1 MSALSFINE
10 FPILRHKLDLGEY
23 HPDLAGNSVEVWL
36 NLSDD
41 FQERWRAYNA
51 ELAVLIEE
59 AKAKAKAAKKKTP
72 PIDMTDVLKEHR
84 ACLFADL
91 WNIDIADAAALFDKT
106 EAAGLRAWMRRRSWE
121 IIEEYASGRGE
132 SVGG

>member
-1 MSALSFINE
+1 MSTLSFIDE
-10 FPILRHKLDLGEY
+10 FPVLRHKLDLEEY

-41 FQERWRAYNA
+41 FQERWRAYN
-51 ELAVLIEE
+51 EGV
-59 AKAKAKAAKKKTP
+59 KAAAKKGPK
-72 PIDMTDVLKEHR
+72 
-84 ACLFADL
+84 ADL
-91 WNIDIADAAALFDKT
+91 PDALKQTRVELFTELWNLDAADVAGLFDKT

-132 SVGG
+132 AVGG

>member
-36 NLSDD
+36 NLSDE
-41 FQERWRAYNA
+41 FQEKWRAYN
-51 ELAVLIEE
+51 EGV
-59 AKAKAKAAKKKTP
+59 KTAAKKGPK
-72 PIDMTDVLKEHR
+72 
-84 ACLFADL
+84 ADL
-91 WNIDIADAAALFDKT
+91 PDELKKNRVELFTELWNLDAVDVAGLFDKT